1 MFENLKPL
9 NPDPILGL
17 INEFKAD
24 DSPIKVDLGVGVYRN
39 EQGKTPVLNS
49 VKEAQLRHI
58 EEETTKEY
66 LGGAGEIAYNQAMI
80 KLLFGKGSV
89 AVDEG
94 RVKAVQ
100 TPGGCGALRVL
111 AEFLMRCNPDATIW
125 VSNPT
130 WANHMP
136 LLSEAGMKIKEYPYY
151 NYETHSI
158 NFDAMME
165 TLSNLGKGDLVL
177 LHGCCHN
184 PCGAD
189 LDETQWHALA
199 KLANLKGFT
208 PFIDIA
214 YQGFGD
220 GVEEDAIG
228 VRMMADHVDEMV
240 VAQSCS
246 KNFGL
251 YRERVGTAFILS
263 KNSKQAD
270 IANSQ
275 LLNVIRA
282 LYSMPPA
289 HGAAIV
295 RRILEDQALKAMW
308 VGEVGEMRERITSLR
323 CELAKGMAATGINR
337 DFSFVERE
345 RGMFSFLGLTPEQV
359 AKLKA
364 EYSIYMLNSSRVSI
378 AGLNSSNMQYVLD
391 SVAKVLKNS

>member
-9 NPDPILGL
+9 DPDPILGL

-24 DSPIKVDLGVGVYRN
+24 ESSLKVDLGVGVYRN
-39 EQGKTPVLNS
+39 EQGKTPIL
-49 VKEAQLRHI
+49 EAVREAEQRRI
-58 EEETTKEY
+58 REENTKEY
-66 LGGAGEIAYNQAMI
+66 LGGAGEVAYNQAMI
-80 KLLFGKGSV
+80 KLLFGTDS
-89 AVDEG
+89 AEVDND
-94 RVKAVQ
+94 RVRAVQ

-111 AEFLMRCNPDATIW
+111 AEFLVRCNPDATIW

-136 LLSEAGMKIKEYPYY
+136 LLGEAGLKIREYPYY

-158 NFDAMME
+158 DFDEMME
-165 TLSNLGKGDLVL
+165 TLSHVGKGDLVL

-228 VRMMADHVDEMV
+228 VRVMANHVEEMV

-263 KNSKQAD
+263 KNTKQAD
-270 IANSQ
+270 IAYSQ
-275 LLNVIRA
+275 LLNVIRGM
-282 LYSMPPA
+282 YSMPPA

-295 RRILEDQALKAMW
+295 RRILEDEALKTMW
-308 VGEVGEMRERITSLR
+308 MGEVAEMRHRIKTLR
-323 CELAKGMAATGINR
+323 VELVKGLAASGFNR
-337 DFSFVERE
+337 DFSFIERE
-345 RGMFSFLGLTPEQV
+345 RGMFSFLGLDPEQV
-359 AKLKA
+359 AILKK
-364 EYSIYMLNSSRVSI
+364 EHSIYMLGSSRVSI
-378 AGLNSSNMQYVLD
+378 AGLNAGNMQYVLD
-391 SVAKVLKNS
+391 SITKVLKND

>member
-24 DSPIKVDLGVGVYRN
+24 TSATKVDLGVGVYRN
-39 EQGKTPVLNS
+39 EQGRTPIL
-49 VKEAQLRHI
+49 EAVREAEQRAI
-58 EEETTKEY
+58 REETTKEY
-66 LGGAGEIAYNQAMI
+66 LGGAGEIAYNEAMI
-80 KLLFGKGSV
+80 KLMFGADSV
-89 AVDEG
+89 EVDDG
-94 RVKAVQ
+94 RVRAVQ

-111 AEFLMRCNPDATIW
+111 AEFVMRCNPNATIW

-136 LLSEAGMKIKEYPYY
+136 LLGEAGLKIREYPYY

-158 NFDAMME
+158 NFDEMME
-165 TLSNLGKGDLVL
+165 TLSHVGKGDLVL

-189 LDETQWHALA
+189 LDETQWHAVA

-220 GVEEDAIG
+220 GIEEDAFG

-270 IANSQ
+270 VAYSQ

-282 LYSMPPA
+282 MYSMPPA

-295 RRILEDQALKAMW
+295 RRILEDDALKSMW
-308 VGEVGEMRERITSLR
+308 SGEVAEMRHRIKTLR
-323 CELAKGMAATGINR
+323 TTLVKGLVDTGFNR
-337 DFSFVERE
+337 DFSFIERE
-345 RGMFSFLGLTPEQV
+345 RGMFSFLGLSKDQV
-359 AKLKA
+359 ARLKS
-364 EYSIYMLNSSRVSI
+364 EHSIYMLDSSRVSI
-378 AGLNSSNMQYVLD
+378 AGLNAKNMQYVLD
-391 SVAKVLKNS
+391 NIAKVLKND